1 MNRCP
6 VVEIIMKK
14 AQWVLSFL
22 LFLTLSSSVYAQLKT
37 TKIVQYDH
45 DVYAEMK
52 TEKGIEIP
60 IRYYL
65 KDGEKKIELE
75 EDEMGYGYKYEEEND
90 KYYAIGIDGKQYIL
104 KFKPELAVCIEK
116 DRAYDAKCN
125 EIAIDYKQ
133 HPEAYEDVTL
143 ISNGVVHYYIDKS
156 GYEWVYAS
164 EGLGIHVLEDE
175 GVYMIF
181 DELKFVRKKDVG
193 VVEKMPAP
201 GYDILEYL
209 SKNVKYPKEAYDS
222 GEQGRVVVQFVVEKD
237 GSLTDVKVVRSVSP
251 PLDKEAVSVVSKMP
265 KWKNPG
271 LRNGEPVRV
280 KYSLPVMF
288 RFQ

>member
-1 MNRCP
+1 MKCRP
-6 VVEIIMKK
+6 VVEFIMKK
-14 AQWVLSFL
+14 TIRVLSFL

-116 DRAYDAKCN
+116 DRAYDAKCD
-125 EIAIDYKQ
+125 EIAKDYKL

-143 ISNGVVHYYIDKS
+143 ISDGVIHYYIDKS
-156 GYEWVYAS
+156 GYEWVYES
-164 EGLGIHVLEDE
+164 EDWGIHVLEDE

-181 DELKFVRKKDVG
+181 DELKFVRKKDVR
-193 VVEKMPAP
+193 VVEEAPEP
-201 GYDILEYL
+201 GYDIPTYL
-209 SKNVKYPKEAYDS
+209 SKFLKYPKEAYEN

-237 GSLTDVKVVRSVSP
+237 GSLTDIRVVRSVSP
-251 PLDKEAVSVVSKMP
+251 PLDKEAVRVVSKMP
-265 KWKNPG
+265 KWKYPG

-280 KYSLPVMF
+280 KYTMSVMF
-288 RFQ
+288 RTQ

>member
-1 MNRCP
+1 MKRRP
-6 VVEIIMKK
+6 VVEFIMKK
-14 AQWVLSFL
+14 TIRVLSFL

-143 ISNGVVHYYIDKS
+143 ISDGVIHYYIDKS
-156 GYEWVYAS
+156 GYEWVYES
-164 EGLGIHVLEDE
+164 EALGIHVLEDE

-181 DELKFVRKKDVG
+181 DELKFVRKKDVR
-193 VVEKMPAP
+193 VVEEAPEP
-201 GYDILEYL
+201 GYDIPTYL
-209 SKNVKYPKEAYDS
+209 NKFLKYPKEAYEN

-237 GSLTDVKVVRSVSP
+237 GSLTDIRVVRSVSP
-251 PLDKEAVSVVSKMP
+251 PLDKEAVRVVSKMP
-265 KWKNPG
+265 KWKYPG

-280 KYSLPVMF
+280 KYTMPVMF
-288 RFQ
+288 RTQ